1 MQRAGFQKARARLLD
16 AFKAH
21 EELKSVQDWAAFESA
36 WTRLLTSL
44 NSVYSIL
51 EQSVKG
57 SKASERWFAEAK
69 RARKTDE
76 ALKYLH
82 HARNANDHG
91 IVEVLRRVPG
101 GLGITSR
108 SGKTY
113 IKELSVGPDGV
124 VKLEGSDFD
133 GSPLIVT
140 SYPESVELVPVLD
153 RGVRYDPPDALLGK
167 SLTDR
172 SPVALASAVLEHMTV
187 LFVDA
192 ETLLNSGH

>member
-1 MQRAGFQKARARLLD
+1 M
-16 AFKAH
+16 
-21 EELKSVQDWAAFESA
+21 
-36 WTRLLTSL
+36 
-44 NSVYSIL
+44 
-51 EQSVKG
+51 
-57 SKASERWFAEAK
+57 
-69 RARKTDE
+69 
-76 ALKYLH
+76 
-82 HARNANDHG
+82 
-91 IVEVLRRVPG
+91 
-101 GLGITSR
+101 GITSR